1 MQADVRGIHTRVRI
15 APLISRILF
24 RILLFQEH
32 VCTYVRSC
40 HRGGGCVTFEQC
52 TSCRNSALPSLSLSL
67 SLSPSRARIKHAV
80 DISDAWI
87 SVCVS
92 RAHLRALWCEHRVD
106 VVENAVGRKYHRDF
120 EYAYNLIEER
130 PLSTRSFRSFETHPH
145 FAYTATREKYSSEY
159 KLNDIVL
166 YLM

>member
-1 MQADVRGIHTRVRI
+1 MGVDVTHSPV
-15 APLISRILF
+15 
-24 RILLFQEH
+24 
-32 VCTYVRSC
+32 
-40 HRGGGCVTFEQC
+40 EQY
-52 TSCRNSALPSLSLSL
+52 TSCRNSALPSLSLCL
-67 SLSPSRARIKHAV
+67 SLSVSPPPRARMKHAV

-106 VVENAVGRKYHRDF
+106 VVENAVGRKHHRDF
-120 EYAYNLIEER
+120 EYACNVIV
-130 PLSTRSFRSFETHPH
+130 TRVPCQPFRSFETRSHILRTPP
-145 FAYTATREKYSSEY
+145 RENEKSIGANCKS